1 MEWGDIW
8 AIVWLIAL
16 PVLMLVWVLG
26 DRFRAYA
33 MDKIG
38 ERSVLFNSLFGFSTG
53 AVILRRSLVSL
64 AVLFLVVAIMQPR
77 KFQRMERFEN
87 KVLNLIICL
96 DTSKSMLAQD
106 LKPDRLTR
114 AKIEIQELTKR
125 LSGDRIALIVFSGQA
140 LVQCPFTTDYSAF
153 NSFLSS
159 VSVDTV
165 PTPGTNIASA
175 LELVLKI
182 SKKVE
187 GNKAVLLI
195 TDGEDFNPDK
205 TIAYAKRC
213 KTEGIK
219 IYCVGI
225 GSLQGEPIP
234 LPGGGFKRDESGK
247 VVLTRLQEDLLVKI
261 AQITGGAYV
270 RAGTSEIGIGKIYD
284 LISSEKRSLL
294 QAGRFP
300 IYSQYYVYPL
310 AVAVVLLFVAWFL
323 DLPKVRG
330 AVNAVVFIFLLLPLA
345 GWRLDYLSNDKAV
358 RLLKKGKV
366 EEARKIL
373 SEIRERSG
381 EDPIINYNLGVAE
394 ERAGKDPT
402 TYYQSSGLKS
412 ETDPRLRAMAMY
424 NLGNFYL
431 RSGRLKEAI
440 DAYEKA
446 LLANPE
452 MESARYN
459 LELALKRLTSQKK
472 QSQKSQSG
480 SKGQRREE
488 KGQDKEKEKKET
500 GKANQEKNG
509 QKKQSQGANKGDNN
523 KNDTSRSGEE
533 RNRQSSQKE
542 TGQEGVEQGKRK
554 NSGEGRQGENQDRSG
569 KAPQGLKGEGQKE
582 GKRFR
587 SEEAE
592 AILQALQDE
601 ELSPNQINRRKELV
615 GEYDVDKDW

>member
-1 MEWGDIW
+1 MEWGEIW
-8 AIVWLIAL
+8 AIVWLVAL

-38 ERSVLFNSLFGFSTG
+38 ERSILFNSLFGFSTG
-53 AVILRRSLVSL
+53 AVILRRLLVSL
-64 AVLFLVVAIMQPR
+64 AVVCLVLAVMQPR

-96 DTSKSMLAQD
+96 DTSKSMLARD

-114 AKIEIQELTKR
+114 AKIEIRELTKR

-213 KTEGIK
+213 RAEGIK
-219 IYCVGI
+219 VYCVGI

-247 VVLTRLQEDLLVKI
+247 VVLTCLQEDLLIKI

-270 RAGTSEIGIGKIYD
+270 RAGTSEIGIGKLYD

-294 QAGRFP
+294 QSGRFP

-310 AVAVVLLFVAWFL
+310 AVAVVLLFVAWFV
-323 DLPKVRG
+323 DLPKVKG
-330 AVNAVVFIFLLLPLA
+330 AVKAVALIFLLLPLA
-345 GWRLDYLSNDKAV
+345 GWKLDYLSNDRAV
-358 RLLKKGKV
+358 HLLEKGKV
-366 EEARKIL
+366 EEARRIL
-373 SEIRERSG
+373 SEIRKSSG
-381 EDPIINYNLGVAE
+381 DDPVIDYNLGVAE

-402 TYYQSSGLKS
+402 SYYQASGLKG
-412 ETDPRLRAMAMY
+412 EADPRLRAMAMY

-431 RSGRLKEAI
+431 RAGRLKEAV

-446 LLANPE
+446 LLFDPG

-459 LELALKRLTSQKK
+459 LELALKRLTAQKE

-488 KGQDKEKEKKET
+488 KGQGKGESKKDQ
-500 GKANQEKNG
+500 GKKG
-509 QKKQSQGANKGDNN
+509 PKKRSQGVDKSDNN
-523 KNDTSRSGEE
+523 KNTTPQSGEK
-533 RNRQSSQKE
+533 RNGWSDQKD
-542 TGQEGVEQGKRK
+542 TGQQNAKSEQGKEKDRGK
-554 NSGEGRQGENQDRSG
+554 GAQGGGQRSSE
-569 KAPQGLKGEGQKE
+569 KAPQGLKGRGQE
-582 GKRFR
+582 RGNRFR
-587 SEEAE
+587 SAEAE

-601 ELSPNQINRRKELV
+601 ELSPNQVNRRKELV